1 MNLFDLIKPK
11 KNVNTQPIQLV
22 QATPNAEGGLDA
34 QVTEWQPRPTR
45 AQNVKNKLADLLFG
59 EAAPSTD
66 SIGTGNGQPI
76 TMRDELT
83 GEEVTYKPQNTS
95 TVSENPRVGGL
106 FRDIGAG
113 ARENFATG
121 FAANNLLDNTT
132 DDGRR
137 KGFAYRL
144 GEGLGSVGRVLESP
158 LGRGL
163 LTAAAVKMAGGDNAD
178 MLAYGLQGGTLNQ
191 QLRSA
196 DRLYRQQ
203 LKDNYG
209 FTDEQ
214 LNSTRSYIRPDT
226 FNNLTKSQNSAMSL
240 ALRQQTT
247 ESMNNLRALQA
258 EKLRIMNSTL
268 PEMQKAKLIQE
279 NAKAQYAEEMQLAR
293 IKAYENT
300 AALGWGNLG
309 LRLDKFNYD
318 KQKDAQ
324 EAANE
329 QKIIDSLGGG
339 STPPAMPSGT
349 TKSGNKWK
357 EVN

>member
-1 MNLFDLIKPK
+1 MNLFNLLKPNK
-11 KNVNTQPIQLV
+11 QTVTPTQIDYNGEIDPEKSLELADKTTPLTLSERLFGRTLTKDIQNVNNET
-22 QATPNAEGGLDA
+22 
-34 QVTEWQPRPTR
+34 
-45 AQNVKNKLADLLFG
+45 G
-59 EAAPSTD
+59 EAQLETIARHR
-66 SIGTGNGQPI
+66 NG
-76 TMRDELT
+76 LL
-83 GEEVTYKPQNTS
+83 N
-95 TVSENPRVGGL
+95 
-106 FRDIGAG
+106 DIGAG
-113 ARENFATG
+113 ARENFNTG
-121 FAANNLLDNTT
+121 FAASNLNDNFTS
-132 DDGRR
+132 DGLR
-137 KGFAYRL
+137 KGFGYRL

-163 LTAAAVKMAGGDNAD
+163 LTAAAVGFAGGNPGE

-191 QLRSA
+191 QLRNA
-196 DRLYRQQ
+196 DKLYRQQ

-209 FTDEQ
+209 FADEQ
-214 LNSTRSYIRPDT
+214 LNNTRGYIRPDT

-247 ESMNNLRALQA
+247 QSMNNLRALQA

-293 IKAYENT
+293 IQAYQNT

-339 STPPAMPSGT
+339 STPPAAPKNDG
-349 TKSGNKWK
+349 WAF
-357 EVN
+357 